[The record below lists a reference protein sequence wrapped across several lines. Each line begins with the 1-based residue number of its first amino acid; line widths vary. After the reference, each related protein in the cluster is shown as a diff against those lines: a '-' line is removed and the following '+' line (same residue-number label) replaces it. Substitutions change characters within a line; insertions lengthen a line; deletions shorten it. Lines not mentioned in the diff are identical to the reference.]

1 MDELMEELT
10 AQMMELDE
18 LVVDTSVEVNA
29 NYWITIFTQAVHSTD
44 GSEITPTDLATYET
58 I

>member
-1 MDELMEELT
+1 MDELT